1 MLNEAHN
8 KPDTNLMGETG
19 LGFVRRDV
27 GAKQEEDKGI
37 IDFRLYTND
46 GTVESLRLLIDLKNI
61 VSKQLPK
68 MPKEYITRLML
79 DRNHTSLMIV
89 KKTPA
94 SSKVIGGVVYR
105 PFEHNSFAEIA
116 FLAITSTEQVKGY
129 GTRLMN
135 KLKSHLQKLSIRFM
149 LTYAD
154 NNAIGYFKKQGFS
167 TVTRMPKHLWYGY
180 IKDYDS
186 GTLMSCQLNP
196 EIDYENISS
205 DLKQQKAALLSAVRQ
220 QYHLNV
226 QKGLPFPP
234 KGSKHFKFEQVR
246 GLEESG
252 WTLEDYKESRRP
264 EERRPFFRQC
274 RKILK
279 SVCKNSASW
288 PFKKPVNAKEAPD
301 YKEIVRH
308 PMDLETVERKLDE
321 RVWYRSK
328 AAFAKD
334 LMLIPANAKTY
345 NKPDT
350 IYYKCAESIEECIK
364 ANLETLQEPSS
375 LELLII

>member
-1 MLNEAHN
+1 
-8 KPDTNLMGETG
+8 MGETG
-19 LGFVRRDV
+19 LGFVKRDV

-79 DRNHTSLMIV
+79 DRNHSSMMIV

-94 SSKVIGGVVYR
+94 RSKVIGGVVYR
-105 PFEHNSFAEIA
+105 PFEHGKFAEIA

-135 KLKSHLQKLSIRFM
+135 KLKSHLQKQSIRFM

-186 GTLMSCQLNP
+186 GTLMDCQLNP

-205 DLKQQKAALLSAVRQ
+205 DLKRQKAALLNAVCQ
-220 QYHLNV
+220 LYHLNI

-234 KGSKHFKFEQVR
+234 NKAKKFAFEDVKGLK
-246 GLEESG
+246 ESG
-252 WTLEDYKESRRP
+252 WTLEEYKQSMRQ
-264 EERRPFFRQC
+264 EEKEPFYKQC
-274 RKILK
+274 KKILK
-279 SVCKNSASW
+279 AIGENSASW
-288 PFKKPVNAKEAPD
+288 PFKKPVNTRDAPD
-301 YKEIVRH
+301 YKEIVRC
-308 PMDLETVERKLDE
+308 PMDLETVERKLEE
-321 RVWYRSK
+321 RVWYKSK

-334 LMLIPANAKTY
+334 LMLIASNAKAY
-345 NKPDT
+345 NQPDT

-364 ANLETLQEPSS
+364 ENLERLQEPSS
-375 LELLII
+375 LELQTLQIP